1 MKKMKRRLSYI
12 LIAAFLLLSFQFGAT
27 GSAEAATGTWKKD
40 SNGYY
45 YKYSDGSYA
54 KNKWVKTGNKWYYL
68 KKNGYMQTGWAE
80 IGKKWYF
87 FNATG
92 AMQTGWKSF
101 GKTWYFFTASG
112 AMQTGWK
119 SFGSKWY
126 FFTAEGVMQ
135 TGWKSFGK
143 NWYYFGTE
151 GVMQTG
157 WKQIGG
163 KWYFFNSEGV
173 MQTGWKSFSGK
184 WYYFKADGI
193 MATGKQT
200 IGGKTYTFNSDGV
213 WQESSSSMPTA
224 AQKKELDKFMG
235 YFVAGFHDSSKYR
248 EMDCYLDDEYEV
260 LSCVFQMRAFEK
272 GIFPVSGLVIDD
284 YSSDPKG
291 RFAYPAYQVDAA
303 KMDIILKNVFN
314 LTDAQVRNLKSGSGS
329 TAYYYNGYYYG
340 VHWDGGGGATANV
353 TRYDTWNDKL
363 DVAFRYT
370 IYGSD
375 GRGRESGAY
384 GFVKYKYYNG
394 KGYWSIYGTDMGD

>member
-1 MKKMKRRLSYI
+1 MRSVKKRTWWFVLP
-12 LIAAFLLLSFQFGAT
+12 LLVMALMLLCFNFDAD
-27 GSAEAATGTWKKD
+27 AKTGTWKKD
-40 SNGYY
+40 KGGWYY
-45 YKYSDGSYA
+45 SYGGKSYA
-54 KNKWVKTGNKWYYL
+54 KNAWVKTGGKWYYCNA
-68 KKNGYMQTGWAE
+68 KGYMVKGWKKISKKWYHFASDGAMQTKWKKISG
-80 IGKKWYF
+80 KWYF
-87 FNATG
+87 FN
-92 AMQTGWKSF
+92 
-101 GKTWYFFTASG
+101 
-112 AMQTGWK
+112 
-119 SFGSKWY
+119 
-126 FFTAEGVMQ
+126 AEGVMQ
-135 TGWKSFGK
+135 TGWKKLGGK
-143 NWYYFGTE
+143 WYHFTASGD
-151 GVMQTG
+151 MQTG
-157 WKQIGG
+157 WK
-163 KWYFFNSEGV
+163 KL
-173 MQTGWKSFSGK
+173 SGN

-200 IGGKTYTFNSDGV
+200 ISGKSYTFNSEGV

-260 LSCVFQMRAFEK
+260 LSCVFQMRAFDK